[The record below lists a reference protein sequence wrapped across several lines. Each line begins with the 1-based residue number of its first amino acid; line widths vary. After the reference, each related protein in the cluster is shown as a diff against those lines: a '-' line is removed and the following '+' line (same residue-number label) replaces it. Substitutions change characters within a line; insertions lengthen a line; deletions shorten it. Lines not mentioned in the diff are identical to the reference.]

1 LINLVSG
8 GAGFIGRHLIE
19 KLLNLNERVIC
30 IDNFSSGSKVNAER
44 WGSNPHF
51 DLLEHDI
58 TEYIDLKIDRIWHLA
73 CPASPYHYQKQPILT
88 SKINFLGTYN
98 LLKLANKYNARFLFT
113 SSSEIYGDSGNEEQN
128 ENFYGYL
135 NPVGK
140 RSCYGEGK
148 RIAESLCFD
157 FYRHNNTDIR
167 VARLFNVYGP
177 NMSRNDGRVISNF
190 ICQALQGKEI
200 NIYGDGSQTRS
211 FCYISDIISGL
222 LKLMNSSY
230 IDPINLGNPYQ
241 EICIKNLAKLII
253 NKIDPSL
260 DLKFKF
266 SSLPEGD
273 PKMRKPNILNAKKF
287 INWEPLINLNSGLE
301 YTINYFKNVFK

>member
-1 LINLVSG
+1 MINLVSG

-19 KLLNLNERVIC
+19 KLLNLNERGNI
-30 IDNFSSGSKVNAER
+30 IDNFSSGSKVKCRKDGEVI
-44 WGSNPHF
+44 HF

-140 RSCYGEGK
+140 EVAMGK
-148 RIAESLCFD
+148 
-157 FYRHNNTDIR
+157 
-167 VARLFNVYGP
+167 VKG
-177 NMSRNDGRVISNF
+177 
-190 ICQALQGKEI
+190 
-200 NIYGDGSQTRS
+200 
-211 FCYISDIISGL
+211 
-222 LKLMNSSY
+222 
-230 IDPINLGNPYQ
+230 
-241 EICIKNLAKLII
+241 
-253 NKIDPSL
+253 
-260 DLKFKF
+260 
-266 SSLPEGD
+266 
-273 PKMRKPNILNAKKF
+273 
-287 INWEPLINLNSGLE
+287 
-301 YTINYFKNVFK
+301 